1 MRLFLQAILT
11 VAVIA
16 FGTFGF
22 VKNASADA
30 QDSNV
35 VGVAADDPTMT
46 AAIQEAKKHLPR
58 FLEKL
63 QTSPETWQNPALKV
77 GLEGAGGAIEHIWV
91 TGFQEVSPLKFEGY
105 LNNEPVNLPGLSAGD
120 MVEFTADQIS
130 DWSFLEN
137 GRGYGFYT
145 VRALLDTLPAA
156 QAEQMRAFL
165 SEEPLPEGW

>member
-1 MRLFLQAILT
+1 MRFFIQAILL
-11 VAVIA
+11 AVIA
-16 FGTFGF
+16 FGAFGF
-22 VKNASADA
+22 SEKAVADA

-46 AAIQEAKKHLPR
+46 AAIQEAQKHLPR

-77 GLEGAGGAIEHIWV
+77 ALEGAGGAIEHIWV
-91 TGFQEVSPLKFEGY
+91 TGFQEVSPLKFEGR
-105 LNNEPVNLPGLSAGD
+105 LDNEPVNLPGLSAGD
-120 MVEFTADQIS
+120 TVEFTADQIS

-145 VRALLDTLPAA
+145 VRALLDTIPEA